1 MKAKPTPK
9 LEDVELVPD
18 AWERFGEFVKRI
30 AKAGPQHRVKSQ
42 DSAPKGRKSNRRER
56 PQGG

>member
-9 LEDVELVPD
+9 LEDVELIPD

-30 AKAGPQHRVKSQ
+30 AKAGPQHRIKPKA
-42 DSAPKGRKSNRRER
+42 DAPTGRKRSSKKAGN
-56 PQGG
+56 G

>member
-1 MKAKPTPK
+1 MKAKSPKPIPK

-30 AKAGPQHRVKSQ
+30 AKAGPQHKVKKE
-42 DSAPKGRKSNRRER
+42 SADEPRKRSRKRS
-56 PQGG
+56 G